1 MNRSIVMMCC
11 IVIIAGLLVGC
22 SKEHSKPPEPIVMK
36 IMVDNK
42 TFFSYESIIRSKFP
56 HITLEVIDAMP
67 AQIIQPEDENIF
79 EGVEQ
84 RLRDLIQTEEPDMFF
99 RFRPEGIAENVELVD
114 LEPLIKRDN
123 YELNEIQQYLA
134 ESTKQ
139 SNDSIIGMSPTFE
152 RGVLFVNRKLFRQ
165 LGISEPEAELS
176 WSEFRQLAERFS
188 SLEAND
194 KPVYGYYLGSNHW
207 RIMLEIA
214 GNIHSMQ
221 LFNGEGQLVLDQPA
235 WRDLA
240 EGLIADYKNGTLLMD
255 EQVFEI
261 DDMKQTAMFIGGSS
275 ELATLLL
282 SNESADDWTMMS
294 VPIDPRNPQGSSI
307 EPNGLFSINRSS
319 GHVEEAWEVIKY
331 LNSVEAAPHIA
342 ASLYYPHL
350 MTHLSYTP
358 SGAFNVEAF
367 TANIGTPNNEYKA
380 PPIGT
385 AKQNQL
391 ALTIIEELTAA
402 AEDQKTFEEAWEE
415 LLRKS
420 KALLN
425 ASSD

>member
-11 IVIIAGLLVGC
+11 IAIIAGLLAGC
-22 SKEHSKPPEPIVMK
+22 SKDSKPPEPIVMK

-42 TFFSYESIIRSKFP
+42 TFFSYENIIRSKFP

-67 AQIIQPEDENIF
+67 AQIIQPEDENSF
-79 EGVEQ
+79 DGVNQ

-99 RFRPEGIAENVELVD
+99 RFQPGSIAENIGLVD
-114 LEPLIKRDN
+114 LDPLIKRDN
-123 YELNEIQQYLA
+123 YELNEIQQYLV
-134 ESTKQ
+134 ESTRQ
-139 SNDSIIGMSPTFE
+139 LNDSIIGMSPTFE
-152 RGVLFVNRKLFRQ
+152 RRVLFINRKLFQQ
-165 LGISEPEAELS
+165 LGISEPETELN
-176 WSEFRQLAERFS
+176 WSEFRQLATRFS

-207 RIMLEIA
+207 RMMLEIA
-214 GNIHSMQ
+214 GDIHSMQ

-240 EGLIADYKNGTLLMD
+240 EGLITDYKNGTLLRD

-261 DDMKQTAMFIGGSS
+261 DAMKQTAMFIGGSN

-282 SNESADDWTMMS
+282 NNESADDWIITS
-294 VPIDPRNPQGSSI
+294 VPVDPRNPQGSPI
-307 EPNGLFSINRSS
+307 APNGLFSINRSS

-350 MTHLSYTP
+350 MAHLSYTP
-358 SGAFNVEAF
+358 SGTFNVEAF
-367 TANIGTPNNEYKA
+367 IANIGTPHNEYKA

-391 ALTIIEELTAA
+391 ALAIIEELNAA
-402 AEDQKTFEEAWEE
+402 AENQKTFEEAWED
-415 LLRKS
+415 LLS
-420 KALLN
+420 QSSALLN
-425 ASSD
+425 VSSD